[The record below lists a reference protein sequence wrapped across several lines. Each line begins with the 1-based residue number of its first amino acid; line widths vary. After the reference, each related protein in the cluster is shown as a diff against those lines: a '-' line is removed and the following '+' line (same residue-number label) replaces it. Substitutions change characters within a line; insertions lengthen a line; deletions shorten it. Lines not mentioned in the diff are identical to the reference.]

1 MHVKTISAVYERKF
15 NLGDFNSMTVGA
27 TAWADLDENEDSV
40 AAYAAL
46 FTEVK
51 EVVKE
56 QSLPVV
62 QKLKAKVQEV
72 FAGLP
77 VNKGEAEKEGSALLD
92 RYLERDRR
100 ESGNE
105 AGSRRSKAQEEA
117 SDDMASD
124 TEINRGDVGY

>member
-1 MHVKTISAVYERKF
+1 MRVKTISAVYERKF

-77 VNKGEAEKEGSALLD
+77 VSGEDAQ
-92 RYLERDRR
+92 
-100 ESGNE
+100 
-105 AGSRRSKAQEEA
+105 SRRAQILDEA
-117 SDDMASD
+117 ASEAHID
-124 TEINRGDVGY
+124 KILDRGDV